1 MVTEDELQEQYAQ
14 FDTESLLE
22 IVTNKSGFTELA
34 NAVALK
40 ELRKRKVPEQEIR
53 NYQPALVDKIDP
65 LTRQNCLVDLTI
77 FHKVLF
83 YFVFIPRLRRYFTYN
98 YSPKGY
104 LLKLHQSYYYSV
116 VGFSFCV
123 LSFAIMEYS
132 GANIFILWCV
142 GFIPTYLFDIGFN
155 KERQIRK
162 LQEALDKDELPF
174 GYKF

>member
-1 MVTEDELQEQYAQ
+1 MVTEAELQEKYAQ

-22 IVTNKSGFTELA
+22 IATNKYGFTELA
-34 NAVALK
+34 NSVALK
-40 ELRKRKVPEQEIR
+40 ELKKRKVPDQEIR
-53 NYQPALVDKIDP
+53 DYKPVVVNKIDP
-65 LTRQNCLVDLTI
+65 LTRQNCLIDLNI
-77 FHKVLF
+77 FYKVFF
-83 YFVFIPRLRRYFTYN
+83 YFVFIPALRRYISYN

-116 VGFSFCV
+116 IGFCFCV

-132 GANIFILWCV
+132 GINIFMLWCL
-142 GFIPTYLFDIGFN
+142 GFIPAYVFDISFN
-155 KERQIRK
+155 KDRQIRK